1 MMIRPEL
8 FLESLAVEDW
18 REEGRQEGRREA
30 REKACLIE
38 VRGALCSIIHAR
50 FPNLE
55 ITSIASALDL
65 AALRAFRALIPKVT
79 VARDEAAVKR
89 LIRNLR

>member
-1 MMIRPEL
+1 M
-8 FLESLAVEDW
+8 
-18 REEGRQEGRREA
+18 
-30 REKACLIE
+30 
-38 VRGALCSIIHAR
+38 RGALSSIIHAR

>member
-1 MMIRPEL
+1 MIRPEL

-30 REKACLIE
+30 REKARLIE
-38 VRGALCSIIHAR
+38 VQGALSSIIHAR